1 MPTFTQEVEVH
12 IDVEEFIDSCSQYN
26 KDWLIKLLIEDGLIK
41 SDSRIN
47 ESSKQYNYSI
57 AEADFEQ
64 ALDKLKGKYNMLTSE
79 EEQIVIK
86 LASRF

>member
-1 MPTFTQEVEVH
+1 MPTFYAEDID
-12 IDVEEFIDSCSQYN
+12 IDVDEFLNGCSRREKEEIID
-26 KDWLIKLLIEDGLIK
+26 ILIEEEWIK
-41 SDSRIN
+41 KDARLQVP
-47 ESSKQYNYSI
+47 SKQYNYSI

-64 ALDKLKGKYNMLTSE
+64 ALEKLKGKWNMLTSE

>member
-1 MPTFTQEVEVH
+1 MPTFYAEDID
-12 IDVEEFIDSCSQYN
+12 IDVDEFLNECSRREKEEIID
-26 KDWLIKLLIEDGLIK
+26 ILIEEEWIK
-41 SDSRIN
+41 KDARLQVP
-47 ESSKQYNYSI
+47 SKQYNYSI

-64 ALDKLKGKYNMLTSE
+64 ALEKLKGKWNMLTSE

>member
-12 IDVEEFIDSCSQYN
+12 IDVKEFIEGCSDYN
-26 KDWLIKLLIEDGLIK
+26 KDWLIKFLIEDGLIK

-47 ESSKQYNYSI
+47 EYNYSI